1 MGLGCTEGHHDTFSP
16 YAWISWCL
24 SQEKGAELPCE
35 EPYSKSFF
43 GTPIPSTN
51 HTMCSLPMLPVTTSP
66 RAGHPPGTAIQRKCS
81 RDNMMFIENLQGA
94 TASAEESLV
103 CVILIF
109 SVKDLTGLQT
119 RGPSFLIGCTSA
131 CGSGGKFPKTSKFEL
146 ELTIP
151 CLPSLDYGPRSFQKI
166 QDEEFGAFIFSSI
179 TVHNVYHE
187 GETLRGNGVEACC
200 V

>member
-1 MGLGCTEGHHDTFSP
+1 
-16 YAWISWCL
+16 
-24 SQEKGAELPCE
+24 
-35 EPYSKSFF
+35 
-43 GTPIPSTN
+43 
-51 HTMCSLPMLPVTTSP
+51 MLPVTTSP
-66 RAGHPPGTAIQRKCS
+66 RAGHPPDTAIQRKCS

-119 RGPSFLIGCTSA
+119 WGPSFLIGCTSA
-131 CGSGGKFPKTSKFEL
+131 CGSGGKFPKTSKFVL

-187 GETLRGNGVEACC
+187 GEALREMWWKHVVCRSACDC
-200 V
+200 SRGTGGRVRCGKGFDKIASVKTGREFCS